1 MIAGIERVKY
11 YSDIATEKPYER
23 DEKAK
28 LNEPARKIEVA
39 PRGWPSRGVIE
50 FRNVCARYR
59 KELSLVL
66 DTVSFDV
73 SSGQKVG
80 VYVALG
86 ARIHDLSPSPV
97 HADVHGQVSKSHS
110 LIRTHSVCVCVRAC
124 VRACVRV

>member
-1 MIAGIERVKY
+1 MIGIERVKY

-23 DEKAK
+23 DDTAK
-28 LNEPARKIEVA
+28 LDEPARKVEVA

-59 KELSLVL
+59 KELDLVL

-80 VYVALG
+80 VYVAPC
-86 ARIHDLSPSPV
+86 ARIPL
-97 HADVHGQVSKSHS
+97 DVCN
-110 LIRTHSVCVCVRAC
+110 RCPF
-124 VRACVRV
+124 